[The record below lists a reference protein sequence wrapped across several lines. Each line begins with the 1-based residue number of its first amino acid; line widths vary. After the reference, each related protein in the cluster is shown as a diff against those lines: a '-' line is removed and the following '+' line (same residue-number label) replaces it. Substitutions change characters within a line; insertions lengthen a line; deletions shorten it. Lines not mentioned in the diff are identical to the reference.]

1 MIFGSSQSGRWIR
14 TFIHLGF
21 NESEAHKKVFEGAI
35 PHKASNRGA
44 FNVRWSQANRLSGT
58 QHTEA
63 QYPGQE
69 SPQTWD
75 VSTDPIAG
83 VTGGQLE
90 RCRKS
95 QTCPK
100 ITATYTD
107 TEYWQ
112 AMMALNTTDIAGKKD
127 FAIPPEVRLYFFA
140 GTHHGGGDQLQQPP
154 SVQPKPPLA
163 CQLPVNRNSFFPQQR
178 ALLVA
183 LRDWIVSGKEPPASA
198 YPTIAHKTLVPLAE
212 VEISLTC
219 RRQKFSTQG
228 VAAQRKH
235 LDRGPAFSEA
245 DIAGVM
251 AEPPKAGAA
260 YPVLVPQV
268 DADGNHTDGLRNTSV
283 QVPLGTYVG
292 WNVRKAGFSE
302 GDSCDLIGAY
312 IPFFRTK
319 AERIA
324 AEDPRPS
331 LEERYPTH
339 DAYVAKVDAAAKKLV
354 AERFLLPQ
362 DAELIISQAQKAAIP

>member
-1 MIFGSSQSGRWIR
+1 M
-14 TFIHLGF
+14 
-21 NESEAHKKVFEGAI
+21 
-35 PHKASNRGA
+35 
-44 FNVRWSQANRLSGT
+44 
-58 QHTEA
+58 
-63 QYPGQE
+63 
-69 SPQTWD
+69 
-75 VSTDPIAG
+75 
-83 VTGGQLE
+83 
-90 RCRKS
+90 
-95 QTCPK
+95 
-100 ITATYTD
+100 
-107 TEYWQ
+107 
-112 AMMALNTTDIAGKKD
+112 
-127 FAIPPEVRLYFFA
+127 
-140 GTHHGGGDQLQQPP
+140 
-154 SVQPKPPLA
+154 PLA
-163 CQLPVNRNSFFPQQR
+163 DVKYPYV
-178 ALLVA
+178 
-183 LRDWIVSGKEPPASA
+183 PAS
-198 YPTIAHKTLVPLAE
+198 
-212 VEISLTC
+212 
-219 RRQKFSTQG
+219 KFSNQG

-235 LDRGPAFSEA
+235 LDRGPAFSEV

-251 AEPPKAGAA
+251 AEPPKAGAP

-268 DADGNHTDGLRNTSV
+268 DADGNHTDGLRNSSV